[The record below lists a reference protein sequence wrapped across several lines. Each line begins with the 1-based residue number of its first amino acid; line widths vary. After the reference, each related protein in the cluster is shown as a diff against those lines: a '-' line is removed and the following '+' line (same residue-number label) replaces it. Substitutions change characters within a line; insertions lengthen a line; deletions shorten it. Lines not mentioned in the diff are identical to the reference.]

1 MATSI
6 AQTATL
12 RSGAGIRPIPTVSR
26 DVQASAA
33 VADAMAL
40 SLKQSSQTHNSSRPA
55 SSTVTEIDRRR
66 SGGSVGT

>member
-26 DVQASAA
+26 EVQASAA
-33 VADAMAL
+33 AAEAMAL
-40 SLKQSSQTHNSSRPA
+40 SLKQSSHTHNSSSPA
-55 SSTVTEIDRRR
+55 SSTARATDWSR
-66 SGGSVGT
+66 SGGRVGT